1 MLRYNVDVSKGLV
14 NGAIGHITEI
24 IWPCFRRAQMY
35 DTDIPSVHI
44 DFGKDGVHLIQPKT
58 VQFLAKYSYDTAERR
73 MLSIILCWAYTVH
86 KMQSS
91 TVDHAVV
98 YLGLKLFAAGQAYVV
113 LSRIKSLEGLLIEEL
128 DCSKLTGKRPCNND
142 AFHEMNR
149 LRNLSSDN

>member
-35 DTDIPSVHI
+35 DTDIPSVRI
-44 DFGKDGVHLIQPKT
+44 DFGKDGVHLIQPKS
-58 VQFLAKYSYDTAERR
+58 VQFPAKYSHGTAERR
-73 MLSIILCWAYTVH
+73 MLPIVLCWACTVH
-86 KMQSS
+86 KMQGS

-98 YLGLKLFAAGQAYVV
+98 YLGSKLFAAGQAYVA
-113 LSRIKSLEGLLIEEL
+113 LSRVKSLEGLLIEEL

-142 AFHEMNR
+142 ALSEMNR
-149 LRNLSSDN
+149 LRNLASDN